1 MAGMASARSRGS
13 RPGRPTVMTPDR
25 IATARTL
32 AAAGTPVTRIAAT
45 LGVGRASVYRALA
58 EQRGRRMTSPWAHG
72 AHLFV
77 DESKAGDYLMVA
89 AVMLPADL
97 VTARAFARSLVYK
110 GQPRLHMKKESD
122 ARESRSPRQSSPPV
136 YGPWCTG
143 RLIPLSTNWSRV
155 RRASMSWS
163 KTPPAATRTAWC
175 WNEMTRWRSG
185 TTSS

>member
-1 MAGMASARSRGS
+1 MAGMAAARSRGS

-45 LGVGRASVYRALA
+45 LGIGRASVYRALP

-122 ARESRSPRQSSPPV
+122 ARRKQIAASIVAAGVRAV
-136 YGPWCTG
+136 VTG
-143 RLIPLSTNWSRV
+143 RRIPLSTNWSRV